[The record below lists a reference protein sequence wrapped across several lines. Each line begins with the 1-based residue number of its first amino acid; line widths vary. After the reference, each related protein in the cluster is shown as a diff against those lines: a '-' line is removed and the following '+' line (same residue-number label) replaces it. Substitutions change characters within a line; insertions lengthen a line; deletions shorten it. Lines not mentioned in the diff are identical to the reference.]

1 MLIIEQN
8 NTFEMANVAK
18 TDTNL
23 PYNIW
28 IDSVGKDRNI
38 PHNIPR
44 IKINVDGDMIP
55 VSIDTNPK
63 ILINKNINN
72 FSEIKNWI
80 IKYYDILM
88 QHWNKELTD
97 KETLNLLGK

>member
-8 NTFEMANVAK
+8 NTFEMANVSK

-44 IKINVDGDMIP
+44 IKVEG
-55 VSIDTNPK
+55 
-63 ILINKNINN
+63 
-72 FSEIKNWI
+72 
-80 IKYYDILM
+80 
-88 QHWNKELTD
+88 
-97 KETLNLLGK
+97 